1 MTGKSGF
8 ANMISNIPTLAASQ
22 LNNHVQ
28 LGSQHYYGFAAKRLE
43 RTNLGDMHKTEEMDL
58 NTEKFIQEET
68 GRSLML
74 WLS

>member
-1 MTGKSGF
+1 MNGKSGF
-8 ANMISNIPTLAASQ
+8 ANMISNTPTLAASQ

-43 RTNLGDMHKTEEMDL
+43 HTNLDDMHKTEEMNL
-58 NTEKFIQEET
+58 NKKFIQQET